1 MPQAD
6 YYERQEARRERYE
19 LRAERARQESDAAAR
34 QAEKMASIIPMGQP
48 ILVGHH
54 SEGRDRRYRA
64 RIGQTMDKAISL
76 DKKAAYYEEKAEC
89 VGQERHFFR
98 MPRTPWN
105 GLKRSWRKGKESM
118 HG

>member
-1 MPQAD
+1 MPQD

-54 SEGRDRRYRA
+54 SEGRDHRSPV
-64 RIGQTMDKAISL
+64 D
-76 DKKAAYYEEKAEC
+76 AY
-89 VGQERHFFR
+89 G
-98 MPRTPWN
+98 
-105 GLKRSWRKGKESM
+105 RKTRK
-118 HG
+118 